1 MQQQPRDIMISVLNL
16 LGFRENKEAYAD
28 EFIQICEKQALV
40 DLLNTL
46 SKERKEEIKQKM
58 VGAES
63 VQRTQAVLSEY
74 VSSEQYTEALE
85 KAAGAIF
92 VQFVQAV
99 VPTLSQQQVNKLQAY
114 MQSFSSP
121 TEMVK

>member
-1 MQQQPRDIMISVLNL
+1 MISVLNL